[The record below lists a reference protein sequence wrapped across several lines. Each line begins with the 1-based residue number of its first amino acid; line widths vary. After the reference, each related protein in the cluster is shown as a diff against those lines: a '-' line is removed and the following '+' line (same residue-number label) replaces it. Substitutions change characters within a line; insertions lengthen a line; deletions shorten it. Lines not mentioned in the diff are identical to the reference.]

1 MVSDPTGNQY
11 FTAAILV
18 PSEEHQ
24 HGVSIQNSRH
34 LVYNFSEERA
44 NENSPRPK
52 SWRGCF
58 ISAIYHVADSG
69 ISFTL
74 LHGLV
79 SRLYRRQIVVL
90 DLICETVSV

>member
-1 MVSDPTGNQY
+1 MASPYKTLDIWVITSPNN
-11 FTAAILV
+11 V
-18 PSEEHQ
+18 
-24 HGVSIQNSRH
+24 RMK
-34 LVYNFSEERA
+34 
-44 NENSPRPK
+44 NSPRPK
-52 SWRGCF
+52 SWGGCF
-58 ISAIYHVADSG
+58 ISAIYHVADSD

>member
-1 MVSDPTGNQY
+1 MASPYKTLDIWFITSPKNV
-11 FTAAILV
+11 
-18 PSEEHQ
+18 
-24 HGVSIQNSRH
+24 RMK
-34 LVYNFSEERA
+34 
-44 NENSPRPK
+44 NSPRPK

-90 DLICETVSV
+90 DLICETASV